1 MKLSVLERINLLN
14 LIPAKGSYTN
24 LKLLRVA
31 REALSFTDE
40 ENKVLNFRQV
50 GEGNEARTI
59 WNMQQLVDKTT
70 GKPVQGADDVI
81 MEMVNAN
88 PEGYEMR
95 PVLED
100 VNIKLGE
107 VVTQMI
113 IKDLKSLEEK
123 EALEEN
129 KSHFTLFEK
138 FVVADQSEPEP
149 LKSVK

>member
-14 LIPAKGSYTN
+14 LLPAKGSYTN

-40 ENKVLNFRQV
+40 EHKVLNFRQE
-50 GEGNEARTI
+50 GEGDKTRTV
-59 WNMQQLVDKTT
+59 WNTQHLVDKKT
-70 GKPVQGADDVI
+70 GKLVQGDNEFV
-81 MEMVNAN
+81 MKMVNAN

-100 VNIKLGE
+100 PDINLGE

-113 IKDLKSLEEK
+113 IKTLKDLEVK
-123 EALEEN
+123 EQLDE
-129 KSHFTLFEK
+129 SMGHFTLFEK
-138 FVVADQSEPEP
+138 FVVAGQIDG
-149 LKSVK
+149 LKIVK